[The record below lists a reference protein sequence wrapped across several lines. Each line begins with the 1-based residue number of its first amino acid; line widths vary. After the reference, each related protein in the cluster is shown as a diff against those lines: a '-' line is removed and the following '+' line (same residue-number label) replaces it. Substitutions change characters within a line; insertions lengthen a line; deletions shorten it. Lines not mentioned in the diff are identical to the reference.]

1 MSNYGNDIVELGVT
15 NDEMKEML
23 HGEPPCA
30 PCPACKSKKHVMSRL
45 WALVLAIAPI
55 ALLCFLPTLLLV
67 KTTVGYAIEA
77 EKTLLDAFLALFNE
91 LLGKDGLAKFYEGI
105 ANAPAS
111 FESFKLGLPLLAG
124 NGFFGKV
131 YSFALYAIPASMLLN
146 LILMFVA
153 LFSGKKAPKLARA
166 IAFINLFVYG
176 SYALGVIGLAKY
188 GYLKVELLSLPVY
201 VLAGIA
207 GLSLL
212 VYLVYSFAK
221 TKKVGVPNFFLLL
234 LSAVWVACFVYAYIF
249 VNYKTGE
256 NVRLAL
262 VMISG
267 EKSLIPALTN
277 ADFFKYLVWGV
288 GGLSVLNLFVSA
300 VRMSTKKGFLF
311 DVLRHILHLLV
322 AGVCVFLAFTTDLV
336 KELPFMDLKLFL
348 IVAAGVALLQIILAA
363 TTRARL
369 KKQAKAQASL
379 EPVAEVESVEED
391 GEEME
396 AVRYDYAAELVDEAP
411 VVEEVAEEE
420 PVEEGEE
427 VAEEE
432 PVEEPTPAPA
442 PAEVPGYDF
451 YNSKSFDPFIASLG
465 DEERKQ
471 FTEIFILKYHGE
483 TKNLPD
489 YVVGGDNTEFFRKV
503 FIYLGQYREKI
514 PSKLLAKMYT
524 FSSRK

>member
-30 PCPACKSKKHVMSRL
+30 SCPTCKPKKHVLSRL
-45 WALVLAIAPI
+45 WALVLTLAPI

-67 KTTVGYAIEA
+67 RTTAYYAIET

-105 ANAPAS
+105 ANAPAT

-131 YSFALYAIPASMLLN
+131 YSFALYAIPVSMLLT
-146 LILMFVA
+146 LVLMFVA

-188 GYLKVELLSLPVY
+188 AYLKVELLSVPVY

-262 VMISG
+262 AMISG

-288 GGLSVLNLFVSA
+288 GGLSVLNLFISA

-336 KELPFMDLKLFL
+336 KDLPFMDLKLFL

-369 KKQAKAQASL
+369 KKQAKASL
-379 EPVAEVESVEED
+379 EPVEEAVVEVED
-391 GEEME
+391 NEEME
-396 AVRYDYAAELVDEAP
+396 AVRYDYAAEAVEEAP
-411 VVEEVAEEE
+411 VVEETEEE
-420 PVEEGEE
+420 FVEEVEE
-427 VAEEE
+427 VEEEE
-432 PVEEPTPAPA
+432 PVEEPAPA
-442 PAEVPGYDF
+442 PAALPGYDF

-471 FTEIFILKYHGE
+471 FTEIFILKYHGD

-503 FIYLGQYREKI
+503 FIYLGQYRERI
-514 PSKLLAKMYT
+514 PAKLLAKMYT